1 MIIAKKLG
9 KIDNQQWVAALIIIL
24 MAETL
29 AIIGFTSSMPI
40 IPFYIQVKFGIT
52 NPNQVKIWNGLL
64 NAVPTLMLDV
74 KPLADRVLVRVE
86 LAEKKTAGGIF
97 IPDTAQEKTQ
107 TGIVVSI
114 GDDDS
119 IKVAPND
126 KVMFNKYAGSPVKID
141 SVEHLILEFKDIIA
155 IIS

>member
-1 MIIAKKLG
+1 MTI
-9 KIDNQQWVAALIIIL
+9 
-24 MAETL
+24 
-29 AIIGFTSSMPI
+29 
-40 IPFYIQVKFGIT
+40 
-52 NPNQVKIWNGLL
+52 
-64 NAVPTLMLDV
+64 
-74 KPLADRVLVRVE
+74 KPLADRVLVKIE

-107 TGIVVSI
+107 TGIVVAI
-114 GDDDS
+114 GDDKDA

-141 SVEHLILEFKDIIA
+141 SVEHLILESKDLIA

>member
-1 MIIAKKLG
+1 MTI
-9 KIDNQQWVAALIIIL
+9 
-24 MAETL
+24 
-29 AIIGFTSSMPI
+29 
-40 IPFYIQVKFGIT
+40 
-52 NPNQVKIWNGLL
+52 
-64 NAVPTLMLDV
+64 

-107 TGIVVSI
+107 TGVVVAV
-114 GDDDS
+114 GDDKEA

-126 KVMFNKYAGSPVKID
+126 KVMFNKYAGSSVKID
-141 SVEHLILEFKDIIA
+141 AVDHLILESKDIIA